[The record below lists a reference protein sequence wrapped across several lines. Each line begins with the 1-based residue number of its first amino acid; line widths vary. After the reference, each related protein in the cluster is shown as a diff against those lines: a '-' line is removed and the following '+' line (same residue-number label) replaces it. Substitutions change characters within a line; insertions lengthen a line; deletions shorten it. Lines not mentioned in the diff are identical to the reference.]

1 MKHSHMHWKY
11 HLAQSLLCGQQMGWV
26 NADLVHMPDRL
37 EYTKKLV
44 CFRYANR
51 EFFRHVTVLRPPVV
65 QAEEGH
71 TFLSDVGMGH
81 IGMLIKPYICA
92 GALQNG
98 KDRMILLVNVG
109 KKTMTDMISFN
120 PQEYNPGE
128 NFKVEGYGSVDKVF
142 EGKTECITS
151 LHEPFYH
158 TV

>member
-1 MKHSHMHWKY
+1 
-11 HLAQSLLCGQQMGWV
+11 
-26 NADLVHMPDRL
+26 
-37 EYTKKLV
+37 
-44 CFRYANR
+44 
-51 EFFRHVTVLRPPVV
+51 
-65 QAEEGH
+65 
-71 TFLSDVGMGH
+71 
-81 IGMLIKPYICA
+81 
-92 GALQNG
+92 
-98 KDRMILLVNVG
+98 MILLVNVG